1 MWPLSSSVR
10 CSVGSEILL
19 PIGPF
24 LIPLCILY
32 FAWRLN
38 PSGKR
43 LRGFIASLLLVGS
56 SLALVAY
63 LQGSVG
69 TLLVVAGFV
78 LALAVCVH
86 AVVGVSIWIIK
97 RVLGVVLAP
106 NYSLKRTN
114 QSLRD

>member
-1 MWPLSSSVR
+1 
-10 CSVGSEILL
+10 VGSEILL
-19 PIGPF
+19 VIGPF

-43 LRGFIASLLLVGS
+43 LRGLIASILLIGS
-56 SLALVAY
+56 AFALVVY
-63 LQGSVG
+63 LKGSAG

-78 LALAVCVH
+78 MALAVFLH
-86 AVVGVSIWIIK
+86 AVVGGFVWITK
-97 RVLGVVLAP
+97 RVLGLVLAP
-106 NYSLKRTN
+106 NYSLKRTD